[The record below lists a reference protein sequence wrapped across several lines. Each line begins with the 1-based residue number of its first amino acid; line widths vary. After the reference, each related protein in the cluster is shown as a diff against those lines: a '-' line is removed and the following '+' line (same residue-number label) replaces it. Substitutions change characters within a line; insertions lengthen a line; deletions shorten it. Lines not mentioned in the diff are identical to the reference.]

1 MGVSK
6 VAYGSRTLVDLT
18 ADTVSAS
25 ALRKGVTAH
34 DASGNKV
41 TGTLEDVACELV
53 GKRLVVSGVT
63 ATASGSRLRLEQ
75 VSG

>member
-6 VAYGSRTLVDLT
+6 VAYGSRTLIDLT
-18 ADTVSAS
+18 SDTVSAS
-25 ALRKGVTAH
+25 ALRKGATAH

-41 TGTLEDVACELV
+41 TGTLEDVSCELV

-63 ATASGSRLRLEQ
+63 ANTSGSRLRLEQ

>member
-6 VAYGSRTLVDLT
+6 VAYGGRTLVDLT

-34 DASGNKV
+34 DARGDKV

-53 GKRLVVSGVT
+53 GKRLVVSGVKANT
-63 ATASGSRLRLEQ
+63 NGSRLHLEQ